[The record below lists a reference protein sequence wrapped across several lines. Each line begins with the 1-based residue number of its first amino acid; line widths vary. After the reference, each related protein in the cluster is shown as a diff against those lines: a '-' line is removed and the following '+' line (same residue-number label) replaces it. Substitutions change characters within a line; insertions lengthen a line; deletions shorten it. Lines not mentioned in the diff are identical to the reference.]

1 MNVHS
6 VYINDSK
13 NTYQYNWSE
22 QYWLDID
29 SWARNNCTSY
39 VGYHVQDVS
48 DVSVQWDKIGE
59 YRFFD
64 EKDAVFFE
72 LKWNKG

>member
-13 NTYQYNWSE
+13 NTYQYNRSE
-22 QYWLDID
+22 QYWRDID
-29 SWARNNCTSY
+29 QWARQNCASY
-39 VGYHVQDVS
+39 VGYMYKMS
-48 DVSVQWDKIGE
+48 ATSVLQWDEIGE

-64 EKDAVFFE
+64 GKDAVFFE